1 MIFIIM
7 LISAIFHEALVLWV
21 HIRPICEKCSTNSKF
36 LRPGTNHIL
45 LCRHTNKIPILTIM
59 VLRAHTYNDHLA
71 DVPAA
76 ELRVR
81 GILHIEHP
89 AGDENAQPC
98 QEKVLHLNGWE
109 TALVVGRD
117 KRVGEKRMRN
127 H

>member
-1 MIFIIM
+1 
-7 LISAIFHEALVLWV
+7 
-21 HIRPICEKCSTNSKF
+21 
-36 LRPGTNHIL
+36 
-45 LCRHTNKIPILTIM
+45 M

-127 H
+127 HCGNKPPNHNHSKVYWSVEEITRIADVLCDQKK

>member
-1 MIFIIM
+1 MQ
-7 LISAIFHEALVLWV
+7 H
-21 HIRPICEKCSTNSKF
+21 KF
-36 LRPGTNHIL
+36 HIL
-45 LCRHTNKIPILTIM
+45 LRRHTNEIPILTMM

-89 AGDENAQPC
+89 AGDENAQPR

-109 TALVVGRD
+109 TALVVGGD
-117 KRVGEKRMRN
+117 KGVGEKRMRN